1 MDEEE
6 SYKKI
11 KDQQVIKT
19 GNGMPDRGAAF
30 PSCDFFEG
38 SVTVA
43 GFASFVSEAGAADF
57 GEPVDRAVG
66 AVAFD

>member
-1 MDEEE
+1 M
-6 SYKKI
+6 KKNHI
-11 KDQQVIKT
+11 KKKDQQVIKT

-57 GEPVDRAVG
+57 GEPVD
-66 AVAFD
+66 